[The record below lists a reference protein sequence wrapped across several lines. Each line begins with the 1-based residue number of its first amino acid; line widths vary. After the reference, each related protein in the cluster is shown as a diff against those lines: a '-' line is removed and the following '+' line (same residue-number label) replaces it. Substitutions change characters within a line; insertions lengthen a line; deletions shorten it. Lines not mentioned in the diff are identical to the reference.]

1 MIQLNEVGPR
11 DGLQMEKKILTPAE
25 RVQLIEQLIE
35 CGIRKIEVAS
45 FVNPK
50 VVPQMA
56 GAEEVIALL
65 PEREDVLYSGL
76 ILSRSGFERAIQTKL
91 QTYNLVLAVSE
102 TFNLKNA
109 KRTVEQSKDELIS
122 IIHDAKASGKTVHVV
137 LGTVFGCPYEGE
149 VSSEKVLQLVD
160 EFLGLGIGEITL
172 ADTTGLA
179 NPTQVEQLVLD
190 IFQRYGKET
199 PLGLHF
205 HNTRGLG
212 LANALAGLKS
222 GVIRFDSSIAGIGGC
237 PFAPK
242 AVGNICTDDFLYM
255 LHGMGFETGIDLEK
269 VIETSIA
276 LEKQLG
282 RTLQGM
288 VMKTV

>member
-11 DGLQMEKKILTPAE
+11 DGLQMEKKILSPNE
-25 RVQLIEQLIE
+25 RVKLIERLID

-50 VVPQMA
+50 IVPQMA

-65 PEREDVLYSGL
+65 PDRDDVLFSGL
-76 ILSRSGFERAIQTKL
+76 ILSRSGFERAILTKL
-91 QTYNLVLAVSE
+91 QTFNLVLAVSD

-109 KRTVEQSKDELIS
+109 KRTVEQSKNELVS
-122 IIHDAKASGKTVHVV
+122 IIHDAKANARNIHVV
-137 LGTVFGCPYEGE
+137 LGTVFGCPYEGNI
-149 VSSEKVLQLVD
+149 STTKVLQLIED
-160 EFLGLGIGEITL
+160 FLELGIEEITL

-179 NPTQVEQLVLD
+179 NPLQVESLCAAVFNQ
-190 IFQRYGKET
+190 FGSTT

-222 GVIRFDSSIAGIGGC
+222 GVIRFDSSIGGIGGC

-242 AVGNICTDDFLYM
+242 AVGNICTDDFIYM
-255 LHGMGFETGIDLEK
+255 LNGMNYETGIDLEK
-269 VIETSIA
+269 IIDTSIA
-276 LEKQLG
+276 LEQQLG
-282 RTLQGM
+282 RTLEGM
-288 VMKTV
+288 IMKTR

>member
-11 DGLQMEKKILTPAE
+11 DGLQMEKKILSPNE
-25 RVQLIEQLIE
+25 RVKLIERLID

-50 VVPQMA
+50 IVPQMA

-65 PEREDVLYSGL
+65 PDRDDVLFSGL
-76 ILSRSGFERAIQTKL
+76 ILSRSGFERAILTKL
-91 QTYNLVLAVSE
+91 QTFNLVLAVSD

-109 KRTVEQSKDELIS
+109 KRTVEQSKNELVS
-122 IIHDAKASGKTVHVV
+122 IIHDAKADARNIHVV
-137 LGTVFGCPYEGE
+137 LGTVFGCPYEG
-149 VSSEKVLQLVD
+149 SISTTKVLQLIED
-160 EFLGLGIGEITL
+160 FLELGIEEITL

-179 NPTQVEQLVLD
+179 NPLQVERLCATVFNQ
-190 IFQRYGKET
+190 FGSTT

-222 GVIRFDSSIAGIGGC
+222 GVIRFDSSIGGIGGC

-242 AVGNICTDDFLYM
+242 AVGNICTDDFIYM
-255 LHGMGFETGIDLEK
+255 LNGMNYETGIDLEK
-269 VIETSIA
+269 IIDTSIA
-276 LEKQLG
+276 LEQQLG
-282 RTLQGM
+282 RTLEGM
-288 VMKTV
+288 IMKTR